1 MVVQKEIDL
10 NKPLDANAA
19 PVLAKTTLKPELS
32 KAAIVL
38 HGDRYKQLQAKLTKY
53 VLWHPISIVVY
64 TTVLPVV
71 VGYALWDY
79 ISISDNLIEFY
90 HIMMKEKKRFHI
102 FPSSQRSRCLP
113 VFLLPLDF

>member
-1 MVVQKEIDL
+1 MPMQHRYC
-10 NKPLDANAA
+10 
-19 PVLAKTTLKPELS
+19 KTTLKPELS

-71 VGYALWDY
+71 VGYVLWDY

-90 HIMMKEKKRFHI
+90 HIMMKEKKDFI
-102 FPSSQRSRCLP
+102 FSFFTAFPLFAS
-113 VFLLPLDF
+113 VFASFGF

>member
-38 HGDRYKQLQAKLTKY
+38 HGDRYKQLQAKLYDSTSSSCW
-53 VLWHPISIVVY
+53 VCL
-64 TTVLPVV
+64 
-71 VGYALWDY
+71 VGLY
-79 ISISDNLIEFY
+79 
-90 HIMMKEKKRFHI
+90 
-102 FPSSQRSRCLP
+102 
-113 VFLLPLDF
+113 